1 MLRNLQTKALL
12 VKKTTKHI
20 FLKPKIIEVL
30 VERLTHWEDLASGKV
45 SPENEAGR
53 KFIEMA
59 KGKRKA
65 STEFEHGYKY
75 VKKHDISLAQLKNKL
90 EEIKAANNSEPN
102 NVNRISAKQ
111 NLPLSQQARR
121 GTLKSRDSKPKISKP
136 ARRVDHSQ
144 IPGAGLAAKTKT
156 YVKKAEEPFGNRD
169 DYKKDKA
176 SWKRGGT

>member
-1 MLRNLQTKALL
+1 M
-12 VKKTTKHI
+12 KKTTKHI

-53 KFIEMA
+53 KFVEMA
-59 KGKRKA
+59 KGKRLA

-90 EEIKAANNSEPN
+90 EEIKAENNSEPN
-102 NVNRISAKQ
+102 KVNRISAMP
-111 NLPLSQQARR
+111 NIPLTQQAKR
-121 GTLKSRDSKPKISKP
+121 GILKSRNSKPKISKP
-136 ARRVDHSQ
+136 APKVDHSQ
-144 IPGAGLAAKTKT
+144 IPGSGLAAKPKP
-156 YVKKAEEPFGNRD
+156 YAKKVFEPLGSRD

-176 SWKRGGT
+176 SWKRGGN